1 MFTPPLG
8 HTVVRPKLS
17 LYPGLPPG
25 SSTCR
30 WPAPSRLPR
39 PHSPDFVEH
48 SASSLILPPR
58 EKTLYPVAESGHR
71 MRSPE
76 SPCSQSMDSDTEEH
90 RTPQQCSRPSI
101 IKVEAP
107 QRSLAGGMTSSTL
120 ETEEPRQSRQGRRR
134 RTISGVTGGRL
145 EWPLWWLVALLGFA
159 TVAFALGAIF
169 GTFADLTSSADAMVD
184 AAPAITDGRH
194 ITARSGAV
202 AADQGTCSQMGVDR
216 LKAGGNAIDAAGMH
230 PPLWPTRW

>member
-1 MFTPPLG
+1 
-8 HTVVRPKLS
+8 
-17 LYPGLPPG
+17 
-25 SSTCR
+25 
-30 WPAPSRLPR
+30 
-39 PHSPDFVEH
+39 
-48 SASSLILPPR
+48 
-58 EKTLYPVAESGHR
+58 

-76 SPCSQSMDSDTEEH
+76 LSVDGISASDTEEH
-90 RTPQQCSRPSI
+90 RTQQRCSRPSI